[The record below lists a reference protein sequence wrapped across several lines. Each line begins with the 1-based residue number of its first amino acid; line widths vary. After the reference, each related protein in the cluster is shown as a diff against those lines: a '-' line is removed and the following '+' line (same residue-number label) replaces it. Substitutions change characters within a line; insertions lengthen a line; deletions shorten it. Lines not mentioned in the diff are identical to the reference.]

1 MSSWKTIRI
10 WLLAVLFIGVLCV
23 LVKSILFPPSQQSRV
38 TPFVFPST
46 ITLLQWQLVDSVPLK
61 ITDDPTFLAS
71 RRYRYQ
77 QNQQNPLTLTIDM
90 HYIIQSSGDVQ
101 DFLKKH
107 IFSKKSGASILI
119 KEKSGLGFHA
129 LFTKEG
135 TAYLTSCINPRGGSS
150 VTFDQFRENRN
161 VYDVKPGRIILW
173 LLGFQELRDFRC
185 MWNMLSVPLEKN
197 QPEQAYSLLD
207 SVWFSWYGW
216 WQPRF
221 PKP

>member
-10 WLLAVLFIGVLCV
+10 WLLGILFIGVLFV
-23 LVKSILFPPSQQSRV
+23 LIKSILFPASQQSTV

-46 ITLLQWQLVDSVPLK
+46 IPLPQWQLVDSVPLK

-77 QNQQNPLTLTIDM
+77 QKSISLTIDM
-90 HYIIQSSGDVQ
+90 HYIIQSSGDVK
-101 DFLKKH
+101 DFLNKH
-107 IFSKKSGASILI
+107 IFSEKSGASILI
-119 KEKSGLGFHA
+119 KEKSGVGFHA
-129 LFTKEG
+129 LFTKEE

-185 MWNMLSVPLEKN
+185 MWNMLSVPLKKN
-197 QPEQAYSLLD
+197 QPEEAYSLLE

>member
-46 ITLLQWQLVDSVPLK
+46 ITLPQWQLVDSVPLK

-77 QNQQNPLTLTIDM
+77 QNSLTLTIDM

-107 IFSKKSGASILI
+107 IFSEKSAASILI
-119 KEKSGLGFHA
+119 HEKSGVGFHA

-161 VYDVKPGRIILW
+161 VYDVKPGRIMLW

-197 QPEQAYSLLD
+197 QPEQVYSLLE
-207 SVWFSWYGW
+207 SVWFSWYAW